1 MFILLNGEHKTRNNI
16 MSTHMVGGWSPFHEL
31 TEENKEVFAK
41 GIEGLVGVKYSPL
54 VVATQVVAG
63 QNYAFFCNAQVVY
76 PGAQPYPAMVH
87 MFSDL
92 DGNVGITHIERLDY

>member
-1 MFILLNGEHKTRNNI
+1 
-16 MSTHMVGGWSPFHEL
+16 MSTQMAGGWSPFHEL
-31 TEENKEVFAK
+31 TAENKEVFAK
-41 GIEGLVGVKYSPL
+41 GIEGFVGVKYSPL

-63 QNYAFFCNAQVVY
+63 QNYAFFCNAEVVH

-92 DGNVGITHIERLDY
+92 EGKVGITHIERLNY

>member
-1 MFILLNGEHKTRNNI
+1 MANQLA
-16 MSTHMVGGWSPFHEL
+16 GGWSPFHEL
-31 TEENKEVFAK
+31 SDEDNQVFVH
-41 GIEGLVGVKYSPL
+41 GMEGFVGVSYKPL

-63 QNYAFFCNAQVVY
+63 CNYAFFCNAEVVY

-92 DGNVGITHIERLDY
+92 QGHVGITHIQRLDF